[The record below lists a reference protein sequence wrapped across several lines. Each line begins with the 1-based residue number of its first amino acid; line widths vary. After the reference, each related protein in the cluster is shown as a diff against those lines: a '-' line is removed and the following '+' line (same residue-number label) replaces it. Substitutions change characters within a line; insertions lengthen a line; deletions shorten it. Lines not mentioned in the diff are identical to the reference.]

1 MSDTLQPETSDPSVR
16 GGIAIKTTGVVKPT
30 LSRVPFIGR
39 INRAIGGTSERW
51 ARALVIRHLSS
62 MTRGHLLLIEG
73 DREWHMGEAMS
84 PDSQDSDHSSVTP
97 GSARSDS
104 ARFDAARSDAARSDS
119 ARPISATIVVE
130 DPAVFSY
137 IALNGVVGA
146 AEAYMDGHWTTPD
159 LVQVVRFMVY
169 NMTAL
174 KDMDKERSVTNKVAL
189 SALDLIRRN
198 SVSRARKNISAH
210 YDLGNDFFELFLD
223 PTMMYSSALFDGQDM
238 PLAKASLNKLD
249 TICRKLR
256 LNADDHLLEI
266 GTGWGGMSLYAAS
279 NYGCRVTTT
288 TLSQQQHDFTQAAVA
303 RANLQDRVTVVM
315 QDYRELTGSYDKLV
329 SIEMIEAVGHQYFSD
344 YFRKCSELLKPDG
357 LMALQAITIADQRYD
372 QARKSVDFIQRYIF
386 PGGCLPSLQVIAKHV
401 AEDTDMC
408 ILTVSDMAKDY
419 ATTLSV
425 WRQSFSEKI
434 EQIKALGFSDQF
446 IRMWMY
452 YLCYCEGGFEERVI
466 GATQIVIAK
475 PDYRPG

>member
-1 MSDTLQPETSDPSVR
+1 MSDTLQPEPSTPSVR
-16 GGIAIKTTGVVKPT
+16 GGIAIKETGVVKPT

-39 INRAIGGTSERW
+39 VNRAIGSTSERW
-51 ARALVIRHLSS
+51 ARALVIKHLSS
-62 MTRGHLLLIEG
+62 MKRGHLLLKEG
-73 DREWHMGEAMS
+73 NDEWHLGAS
-84 PDSQDSDHSSVTP
+84 ATP
-97 GSARSDS
+97 EDE
-104 ARFDAARSDAARSDS
+104 DT
-119 ARPISATIVVE
+119 ISATIVVE

-159 LVQVVRFMVY
+159 LVQVVRFMVF
-169 NMTAL
+169 NMSAL
-174 KDMDKERSVTNKVAL
+174 KGMDKERSVTNRVAL

-223 PTMMYSSALFDGQDM
+223 PTMMYSSALFEGQDI
-238 PLAKASLNKLD
+238 PLAKASLNKID
-249 TICRKLR
+249 AICRKLE
-256 LNADDHLLEI
+256 LTADDHLVEI
-266 GTGWGGMSLYAAS
+266 GTGWGGMALYAAS

-288 TLSQQQHDFTQAAVA
+288 TLSQQQHDFTKAAVA
-303 RANLQDRVTVVM
+303 RANMQDRVTVVM
-315 QDYRELTGSYDKLV
+315 QDYRELEGSYDKLV

-344 YFRKCSELLKPDG
+344 YFQKCSELLKPNG
-357 LMALQAITIADQRYD
+357 LMAIQAITIADQRYD

-419 ATTLSV
+419 AKTLAV
-425 WRQSFSEKI
+425 WRESFTEKI
-434 EQIKALGFSDQF
+434 DHIKSLGFSDQF

-466 GATQIVIAK
+466 SAAQIVMAK